1 VNRISISRFFLFA
14 LVNIAAIGSALC
26 QPAVIAKTDTGRI
39 KIGEQF
45 KLDLSAVAGPGQTV
59 LFPMIPD
66 TFNHFEVVRRNPQDT
81 IKNPN
86 DKNLTLRL
94 QLVLTAF
101 DSGYFVLPPFSF
113 VFKKGN
119 QTDTLSTEAQLM
131 NVVWVPVDTTKEIRD
146 IKGVMD
152 VPFPWYMILV
162 YILLAYLITGAV
174 IYIRKKLRK
183 KPVVTEKK
191 AAPALPPHEIA
202 LTELQMLEEEKL
214 WQQGQNKIFHSR
226 LSDIIRTYIENRFHI
241 PALEHPTNDTLRLL
255 GRQIIHEPEKEKL
268 RYILELADMVKF
280 AKAEPVSYENE
291 QSIKYAFEF
300 IMTTKPVE
308 KTDIAE
314 NMEVEV

>member
-1 VNRISISRFFLFA
+1 MSRFFICVL
-14 LVNIAAIGSALC
+14 LTIASSGSALG
-26 QPAVIAKTDTGRI
+26 QPSVVAKTDTTRI

-45 KLDLSAVAGPGQTV
+45 KLELSAVTEAGQAV
-59 LFPMIPD
+59 QFPMIPD

-81 IKNPN
+81 VKNPGN
-86 DKNLTLRL
+86 NKITLRQ

-101 DSGYFVLPPFSF
+101 DSGYFVLPPFPF

-131 NVVWVPVDTTKEIRD
+131 SVVWVPVDTTKEIRD
-146 IKGVMD
+146 IKEVMD

-162 YILLAYLITGAV
+162 YVLLACLITGAV
-174 IYIRKKLRK
+174 IYIRKKMRK

-191 AAPALPPHEIA
+191 TTPSLPPHEVA
-202 LTELQMLEEEKL
+202 LTELRILEEQKL
-214 WQQGQNKIFHSR
+214 WQQGQTKIFHSR
-226 LSDIIRTYIENRFHI
+226 LSDIIRTYLENRFLL
-241 PALEHPTNDTLRLL
+241 PALEHPTNDTLRLI
-255 GRQIIHEPEKEKL
+255 GRHIVHETEKEKL

-308 KTDIAE
+308 KTDIAQKT
-314 NMEVEV
+314 EVGV